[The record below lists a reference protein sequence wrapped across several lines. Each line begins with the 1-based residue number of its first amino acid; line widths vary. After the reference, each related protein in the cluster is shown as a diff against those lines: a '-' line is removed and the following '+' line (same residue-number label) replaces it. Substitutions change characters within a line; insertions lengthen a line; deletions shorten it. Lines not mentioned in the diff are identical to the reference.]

1 MPSFLTDHL
10 LGSLEGAVS
19 PIWITLVVLVDE
31 PPPLPALRQAFATL
45 VDASERLQMAWR
57 GGWTPRRW
65 TRAEQDAAVLM
76 HPPVASA
83 QSWILQLGARP
94 ARLEVLPA
102 LRLHL
107 APLEAEAGPRWA
119 LAVQLHHAMGDA
131 RALGHTLERL
141 WEALERGVLP
151 PDPSPR
157 LLATDA
163 ELLRWLLRR
172 WPAALAVVQPKRRLL
187 ARRALALPRQGDRV
201 GAPLQHTV
209 VMGSLPSPR
218 TRDHAEIFF
227 AALLAQAA
235 RSTPRTDGL
244 LRLRVPIDLSRE
256 MGWGPVLGNTC
267 MAIPLEF
274 PLTQVRAR
282 CDDAQAL
289 RGLVAD
295 TLRGAI
301 QSGYPASTLLEC
313 LLSARLVPV
322 GALRR
327 GAEGG
332 FTADPRTNTLV
343 TTHIGRIDHYFQRAP
358 FQVHGMLSHT
368 STWGVNAWTWGPWLG
383 LTATGFEG
391 LQDTAAVRAFAEGC
405 ADWIEDHG
413 LGARSPR
420 SPLWGDT

>member
-31 PPPLPALRQAFATL
+31 PPLAELRRAFTVL
-45 VDASERLQMAWR
+45 VESSQRLQMSWR
-57 GGWTPRRW
+57 GGWVPRRW
-65 TRAEQDAAVLM
+65 TQAELDAAVVQ
-76 HPPVASA
+76 HPPVDSA
-83 QSWILQLGARP
+83 QRWIQELGAQP
-94 ARLEVLPA
+94 ARLEALPA

-107 APLEAEAGPRWA
+107 APCKGDVGPRWA

-141 WEALERGVLP
+141 WEALECGELP
-151 PDPSPR
+151 PDPSPQ

-187 ARRALALPRQGDRV
+187 ARRALALPRQGDSI

-209 VMGSLPSPR
+209 VMGSLPSQR

-235 RSTPRTDGL
+235 CTTPRQKGL

-274 PLTQVRAR
+274 ALGQVRDLS
-282 CDDAQAL
+282 DDPAGL
-289 RGLVAD
+289 RGLVAS
-295 TLRGAI
+295 TLRDAI
-301 QSGYPASTLLEC
+301 QSGYPASALLEC

-322 GALRR
+322 DLLRR
-327 GAEGG
+327 GAAGG

-358 FQVHGMLSHT
+358 FQIYGMLSHT
-368 STWGVNAWTWGPWLG
+368 STWGVNAWTWGRWLG
-383 LTATGFEG
+383 ITATGFEG
-391 LQDTAAVRAFAEGC
+391 LQGRATVRAFAEGC
-405 ADWIEDHG
+405 ADWIEGHG
-413 LGARSPR
+413 LGARSPA
-420 SPLWGDT
+420 SPLWGEA